1 MIRTRWNECS
11 AELGSQS
18 EGIVSVG
25 LDYATLP
32 LCSGS
37 CRQKQDDDWSQL
49 HADLALAGR

>member
-18 EGIVSVG
+18 EGVVSFG
-25 LDYATLP
+25 LDYATLL